1 VLLVQATSSAIAV
14 SNGKQVR
21 KALIGI
27 RRFLIVIAANVCKI
41 FDNLSKIG
49 IAKVLHLAYDGKMT
63 VFIVWICLFFHGS
76 APPSCSPEASCLPKK
91 KEGRLATTNLSTL
104 KI

>member
-27 RRFLIVIAANVCKI
+27 RRSLFIVIDANVCKI
-41 FDNLSKIG
+41 FDNLSRMD
-49 IAKVLHLAYDGKMT
+49 IAKVLQVA
-63 VFIVWICLFFHGS
+63 
-76 APPSCSPEASCLPKK
+76 E
-91 KEGRLATTNLSTL
+91 
-104 KI
+104 